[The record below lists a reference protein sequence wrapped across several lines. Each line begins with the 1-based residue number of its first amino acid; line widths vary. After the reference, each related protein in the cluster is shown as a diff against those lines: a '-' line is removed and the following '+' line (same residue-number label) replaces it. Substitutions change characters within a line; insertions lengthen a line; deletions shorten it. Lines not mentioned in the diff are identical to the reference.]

1 MYQSFKSYR
10 METPSS
16 EQDSVTL
23 VGVSLFESESE
34 ISMYMDSE
42 LKEKRSG
49 RNLETVS
56 EDELQIEGLSPDEV
70 LGIKELLQKWLD
82 SKSQPSFSRELTGVS
97 GKYIEDEKQGQFRG
111 PTKKET
117 QTEFDS
123 LKITIGT
130 AGLSFQVS
138 DSDSAQFNFP
148 ASVEVKRGSPKD
160 FDNISELNSTLFDYF
175 NIEYEGDLEDLDI
188 DVPPNI
194 DAEGSLDDELR
205 RRAVSEF
212 DSGHYQSSVR
222 TAFTVLEERVR
233 EMGGFPTT
241 AHGSSLIQDAFHYD
255 DGELSFGLSR
265 AEKEGVMFLYR
276 GAFQALRNPVS
287 HRFIEDVDESYARD
301 AIHTVNL
308 LLRLLDE
315 STDE

>member
-1 MYQSFKSYR
+1 MYQSFDSYR
-10 METPSS
+10 MQTSSS

-23 VGVSLFESESE
+23 VGVSLFQSGSE
-34 ISMYMDSE
+34 ISMYLDSE
-42 LKEKRSG
+42 VKEKRSG
-49 RNLETVS
+49 RKLVTVS
-56 EDELQIEGLSPDEV
+56 EDELRIDGLYPDDL

-82 SKSQPSFSRELTGVS
+82 SQSKPSFSRELTDVS
-97 GKYIEDEKQGQFRG
+97 GKYVEHEQQGQFRG
-111 PTKKET
+111 TTKQET
-117 QTEFDS
+117 QTEFES
-123 LKITIGT
+123 LEIVIGT
-130 AGLSFQVS
+130 AGLSFRVG
-138 DSDSAQFNFP
+138 DSDSAQFSFP
-148 ASVEVKRGSPKD
+148 ASAEVKHGSPKD

-175 NIEYEGDLEDLDI
+175 DIEYEGDLEDLDI
-188 DVPPNI
+188 DVPPSI
-194 DAEGSLDDELR
+194 DAKGSLDDELR

-241 AHGSSLIQDAFHYD
+241 AHGSNLMQEAFNYD
-255 DGELSFGLSR
+255 RGELSFGVSR

-308 LLRLLDE
+308 LLRLLHE
-315 STDE
+315 SSEE